1 VTQLQIWQDHRFF
14 IVQQSEL
21 WVWVSEKFQ
30 FSIFLPCK
38 RSRNFAEK
46 ISGLYSVLSRVF
58 TDKKFFWERY
68 RAAKHFFGWH
78 VCLSSI
84 LVAQSEKRWTFRQ
97 CQGQTLEDLQVSLWA
112 IFLRMTFRGIVENAS
127 SHFHF
132 PFSSAAAKIALHFFF
147 VEFFEMIETKNF
159 TVEFV
164 QEKFIWKTPFMTYP
178 EFDLHHTAVLKY

>member
-1 VTQLQIWQDHRFF
+1 
-14 IVQQSEL
+14 
-21 WVWVSEKFQ
+21 
-30 FSIFLPCK
+30 
-38 RSRNFAEK
+38 
-46 ISGLYSVLSRVF
+46 
-58 TDKKFFWERY
+58 
-68 RAAKHFFGWH
+68 
-78 VCLSSI
+78 
-84 LVAQSEKRWTFRQ
+84 
-97 CQGQTLEDLQVSLWA
+97 
-112 IFLRMTFRGIVENAS
+112 MTFRGIVENAS